1 MLEFLLTLII
11 IGIVLVL
18 SEYLLR
24 EKVIHGEIARKFV
37 HISTGLFI
45 STWAFYLSVG
55 EIQIISILLLV
66 GVLISQKLK
75 IFKSIRGVDRKTWG
89 EVLFAISVGLT
100 ITIAPSAWIY
110 AIAILHMSLADGMA
124 AVVGAAHGSTT
135 KYKIFGYT
143 KSLVGSGTFYLCS
156 MFILLIWVL
165 FGISEWQSYYLMLF
179 FWVPFLS
186 TLTENLAVKGIDNV
200 AVPIIVIA
208 VFDLFNKVY
217 A

>member
-1 MLEFLLTLII
+1 MLEFFITLLI
-11 IGIVLVL
+11 IGILLVL
-18 SEYLLR
+18 SEFLLR
-24 EKVIHGEIARKFV
+24 EKLIHGEIARKFV

-45 STWAFYLSVG
+45 ATWAFYLTVG
-55 EIQIISILLLV
+55 EIQLISILLLL

-89 EVLFAISVGLT
+89 EVLFAISVGIT

-124 AVVGAAHGSTT
+124 AVVGAAHGTST
-135 KYKIFGYT
+135 KYKVFGYS

-156 MFILLIWVL
+156 TFILLIWIM
-165 FGISEWQSYYLMLF
+165 FGISEWQGYYFMLF
-179 FWVPFLS
+179 FWVPFL
-186 TLTENLAVKGIDNV
+186 TTFTENIAVKGIDNV
-200 AVPIIVIA
+200 AVPFIVIA
-208 VFDLFNKVY
+208 VFDLFNRVY